1 MGMRLEKNVGGWERY
16 LVFAFRLAKIK
27 KNTSCKVK
35 FVPVYGQI
43 EPWGSRLDID
53 RLFPFEELMTLYSL
67 KVGFQCRSSSTF

>member
-1 MGMRLEKNVGGWERY
+1 MGGWERY

-43 EPWGSRLDID
+43 QPWGSRLD

-67 KVGFQCRSSSTF
+67 KVEFKCRSISSF

>member
-1 MGMRLEKNVGGWERY
+1 MGGWERY

-35 FVPVYGQI
+35 FVPVYGQVQ
-43 EPWGSRLDID
+43 PWGSRLD

-67 KVGFQCRSSSTF
+67 IVGFKCRSISSF